1 MGQRVAIID
10 GCRTPF
16 VKAWTDFINLTSLD
30 LAKIATSELINKTEL
45 DPDDATEIHDEY
57 DIEVSSQT
65 PELRKA

>member
-1 MGQRVAIID
+1 MERVAIID

-45 DPDDATEIHDEY
+45 DPESIDEV
-57 DIEVSSQT
+57 II
-65 PELRKA
+65 